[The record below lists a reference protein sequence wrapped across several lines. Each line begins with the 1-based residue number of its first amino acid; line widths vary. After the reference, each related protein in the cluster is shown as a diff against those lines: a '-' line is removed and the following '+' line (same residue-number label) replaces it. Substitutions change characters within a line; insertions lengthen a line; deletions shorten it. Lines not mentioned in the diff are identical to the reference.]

1 MCRGLKFRVKY
12 SKKPTSRLA
21 AFIRYLFPYANEQ
34 SSTMV
39 PVCYFFPRR
48 GSAISP
54 KYTPKKGTCFSHWDP
69 GDPHCLLWASAL
81 LFQKSTAKW
90 AGCTLV
96 IGWNSKTSDLELCC
110 LSKFVITS
118 PSHFPCQWFWGSAFL
133 VLHVAHPA
141 CCTPSLLS
149 RLSLSPSPLSLI
161 RALSPPHHSWF
172 FSPPNHVSTHPTFQ
186 DMITFLSLIV
196 QFVLSVLR

>member
-1 MCRGLKFRVKY
+1 MCWGLKFTVKC

-21 AFIRYLFPYANEQ
+21 ALIRCLCSYANEQ

-39 PVCYFFPRR
+39 PVCSFFPRR

-90 AGCTLV
+90 AGSTLAMV
-96 IGWNSKTSDLELCC
+96 WNSKTSDFELCC

-118 PSHFPCQWFWGSAFL
+118 PSHLPCQWFWGSAFL
-133 VLHVAHPA
+133 AQSPA
-141 CCTPSLLS
+141 CCTPSLF
-149 RLSLSPSPLSLI
+149 SPLS
-161 RALSPPHHSWF
+161 PPL
-172 FSPPNHVSTHPTFQ
+172 
-186 DMITFLSLIV
+186 LSL
-196 QFVLSVLR
+196 LSGLSHLSTTHGSFLP